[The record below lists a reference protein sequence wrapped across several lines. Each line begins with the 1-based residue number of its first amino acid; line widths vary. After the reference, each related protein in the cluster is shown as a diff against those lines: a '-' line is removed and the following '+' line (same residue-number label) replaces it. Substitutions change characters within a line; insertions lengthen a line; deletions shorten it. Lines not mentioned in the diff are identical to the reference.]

1 MPAQH
6 RLYTVDRAVIQLL
19 RLLTTLMIL
28 HACDASQQRAMG
40 GCTRLTSNIDYLCAQ
55 AMHHGHG
62 SPILVL
68 PLLDDGV
75 MAKG

>member
-62 SPILVL
+62 SPILVSRSST
-68 PLLDDGV
+68 
-75 MAKG
+75 A